1 MAGERAYQQ
10 WANGREAELGPL
22 LAKGEYP
29 YPVDQ
34 GGHVPAS
41 FFQHPNV
48 QEKLKKMRENESL
61 EASNRRRI
69 PVPEDHPYFR
79 QSTMKT
85 YLETFPTRFE
95 IIKDE
100 EYKIYLL
107 DNQPRAVFYRSL
119 RGSLPAMNTG
129 GEFKI
134 HLMFD
139 IKYISNVLTLLFEQI
154 IKPDTIPVVFKILN
168 YNPITAIAGW
178 AGTPTP
184 QFNNAYT
191 HLYGYGTN
199 HSKKQ
204 NHGRLAESF
213 IYSPT
218 EIKKYP
224 VSFKDSTTF
233 KLTART
239 RKNKEISNET
249 YDMEALFDPVMVFY
263 TTDTE
268 YTKMLLGELLRIFP
282 DDITRDWVLPNFYPR
297 ANIKINN
304 MIYIG
309 SGDYMNKYGRT
320 ECKYSGKS
328 NLRCILNEP
337 DRLLD
342 IPEEYEEIQRSCSE
356 RYAKDECDA
365 ANRFPLAISN
375 HKLCKWDEGLCKP
388 KKTYSQHL
396 ILDGLDLVED
406 LYKELGQSA
415 VFEKF
420 KAGAANGSLP
430 GNYDG
435 GKRKKRRNTK
445 KARRTRRRSSRKN

>member
-85 YLETFPTRFE
+85 YLETFPTRYE
-95 IIKDE
+95 IKKDK

-119 RGSLPAMNTG
+119 PAMDTG

-139 IKYISNVLTLLFEQI
+139 IKYISNVLTRLFEEI

-168 YNPITAIAGW
+168 YHHLTAIAGW

-184 QFNNAYT
+184 QFNDAYT
-191 HLYGYGTN
+191 YLYGYGTN
-199 HSKKQ
+199 ASKKQ

-268 YTKMLLGELLRIFP
+268 YTQMLLGELLRIFP

-309 SGDYMNKYGRT
+309 SGDYIGKYGNT

-328 NLRCILNEP
+328 NLRCIMNNP

-342 IPEEYEEIQRSCSE
+342 IPAEYEEIQSNCEKQKEQS
-356 RYAKDECDA
+356 DCDA
-365 ANRFPLAISN
+365 ANRFPLAVSN
-375 HKLCKWDEGLCKP
+375 HKLCKWEEDTCKP

-396 ILDGLDLVED
+396 ILDGLDSVGQ
-406 LYKELGQSA
+406 LYDAVGQRA
-415 VFEKF
+415 VLEKF
-420 KAGAANGSLP
+420 KASAANASLP
-430 GNYDG
+430 VNYNG
-435 GKRKKRRNTK
+435 GRRKTRNKRRKNK
-445 KARRTRRRSSRKN
+445 NKSRRTR

>member
-1 MAGERAYQQ
+1 MSGERAYQQ

-48 QEKLKKMRENESL
+48 QEKLKKMRANESI

-79 QSTMKT
+79 QSTVKT
-85 YLETFPTRFE
+85 YLETFPTRYE
-95 IIKDE
+95 IKKDE
-100 EYKIYLL
+100 YMIYLL
-107 DNQPRAVFYRSL
+107 ESQPRAVFYR
-119 RGSLPAMNTG
+119 SLPAMNTG

-139 IKYISNVLTLLFEQI
+139 IKYISNVLTRLFEQI
-154 IKPDTIPVVFKILN
+154 IKPDTIPVVFKLLN
-168 YNPITAIAGW
+168 YNHITAIAGW

-184 QFNNAYT
+184 QFNNAHT

-199 HSKKQ
+199 ASKKQ

-263 TTDTE
+263 TTDDV
-268 YTKMLLGELLRIFP
+268 YTQMLLGELLRIFP
-282 DDITRDWVLPNFYPR
+282 DDITREWVLPNYYPR
-297 ANIKINN
+297 ANVKINN

-309 SGDYMNKYGRT
+309 SGDYVRKYGHT
-320 ECKYSGKS
+320 ECKYNGKS
-328 NLRCILNEP
+328 DLACMLNNP

-342 IPEEYEEIQRSCSE
+342 IPAEYEEIQSSCE
-356 RYAKDECDA
+356 RQKEQSDCDA
-365 ANRFPLAISN
+365 ANRFPLAVSN
-375 HKLCKWDEGLCKP
+375 HKLCKWEEDTCKP

-396 ILDGLDLVED
+396 ILDGLDSVEQ
-406 LYKELGQSA
+406 LYKKIGQSA
-415 VFEKF
+415 VLEKF
-420 KAGAANGSLP
+420 KASAANASLP
-430 GNYDG
+430 VNYNVG
-435 GKRKKRRNTK
+435 GRRKTRNKRRKNK
-445 KARRTRRRSSRKN
+445 NKSRRSR